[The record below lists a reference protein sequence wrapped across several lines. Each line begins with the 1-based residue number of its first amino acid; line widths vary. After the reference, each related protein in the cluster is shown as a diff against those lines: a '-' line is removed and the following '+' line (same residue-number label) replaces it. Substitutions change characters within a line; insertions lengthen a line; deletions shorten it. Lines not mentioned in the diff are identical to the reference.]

1 MFSHVVWICNISY
14 IYVDLFHAPYRIACL
29 IICVKVKEDELGRTC
44 RILTRP
50 LPRRRRWSSTRQN
63 LTPTRAD
70 FNVTKRD
77 FPPTTSTVY
86 IQTEPLPWSCRATN
100 SPDFCRS
107 IFSHHPG
114 TVRVEI
120 PFNGNLHRYRS
131 WHRLNFWQGSSRPLL
146 QSKAEVA
153 ECCHRSTKPRYC
165 PEHRREHPRNQ
176 SNFYR
181 NFFLLGSVGC

>member
-44 RILTRP
+44 RILNRP

-77 FPPTTSTVY
+77 FPPTASTVY
-86 IQTEPLPWSCRATN
+86 IQTEPLPWPCRATN

-107 IFSHHPG
+107 IFSVF
-114 TVRVEI
+114 T
-120 PFNGNLHRYRS
+120 
-131 WHRLNFWQGSSRPLL
+131 SSRHSPSWNSLQWQFTSLPELTSAKFLTRKFSTSSAIEGWSGRMLSSKYEASLL
-146 QSKAEVA
+146 SRA
-153 ECCHRSTKPRYC
+153 STRTP
-165 PEHRREHPRNQ
+165 
-176 SNFYR
+176 S
-181 NFFLLGSVGC
+181 

>member
-1 MFSHVVWICNISY
+1 MT
-14 IYVDLFHAPYRIACL
+14 CL

-44 RILTRP
+44 RILITRP

-77 FPPTTSTVY
+77 FPPTASTVY
-86 IQTEPLPWSCRATN
+86 IQTEPLPWPCRATN

-146 QSKAEVA
+146 QSKAEAA

-181 NFFLLGSVGC
+181 NFFTWICWLLIIQLSY